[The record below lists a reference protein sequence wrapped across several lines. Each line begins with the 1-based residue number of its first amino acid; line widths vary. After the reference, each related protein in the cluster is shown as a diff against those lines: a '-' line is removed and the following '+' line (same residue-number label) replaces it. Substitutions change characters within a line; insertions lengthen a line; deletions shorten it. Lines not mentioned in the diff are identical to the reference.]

1 MKNNEV
7 IRLSDLRQVVDI
19 QRSANLEKRLIGR
32 AVLQELGDRS
42 VSHALIVSGIR
53 RSGKSTLLR
62 QFMQSLDEAWF
73 YINFDTTRLYD
84 FDASDFEVLDALIR
98 ETSAQKL
105 FFDEIQVV
113 DGWEVYVRQKLDEG
127 FSVWVT
133 GSNASLLSQELGT
146 KLTGRNL
153 RTELFPFNYD
163 EFLEFKQQEPGAESM
178 QAFLSLGGFPEF
190 LATQDDQIL
199 RDLFEDI
206 LMRDIAVRFGIRDVR
221 SLKRLAVYLLS
232 NVGRLVSASKLV
244 RHFDVKSSATIL
256 EYISYMELSYL
267 IELVPKF
274 SFSVKKQQI
283 HPRKVYAIDNG
294 LVDAVSLSF
303 SPDYGS
309 KLENAVYWALR
320 RKRQHAIYYF
330 NEGRAECDFVVTIN
344 DTVTEVIQ
352 VCYQLDLDNRQREE
366 QGLIEAMAYFNLDKG
381 LIITLDQSD
390 LIRVGPR
397 KIEVVPVWEWMT
409 VGGEVL

>member
-1 MKNNEV
+1 
-7 IRLSDLRQVVDI
+7 
-19 QRSANLEKRLIGR
+19 
-32 AVLQELGDRS
+32 
-42 VSHALIVSGIR
+42 
-53 RSGKSTLLR
+53 
-62 QFMQSLDEAWF
+62 
-73 YINFDTTRLYD
+73 
-84 FDASDFEVLDALIR
+84 
-98 ETSAQKL
+98 
-105 FFDEIQVV
+105 
-113 DGWEVYVRQKLDEG
+113 
-127 FSVWVT
+127 
-133 GSNASLLSQELGT
+133 
-146 KLTGRNL
+146 
-153 RTELFPFNYD
+153 
-163 EFLEFKQQEPGAESM
+163 M

-190 LATQDDQIL
+190 LATQDDHIL

-309 KLENAVYWALR
+309 KLGNAVYWALR

>member
-163 EFLEFKQQEPGAESM
+163 EFLEFKQQEPGA
-178 QAFLSLGGFPEF
+178 
-190 LATQDDQIL
+190 
-199 RDLFEDI
+199 
-206 LMRDIAVRFGIRDVR
+206 
-221 SLKRLAVYLLS
+221 
-232 NVGRLVSASKLV
+232 
-244 RHFDVKSSATIL
+244 
-256 EYISYMELSYL
+256 
-267 IELVPKF
+267 
-274 SFSVKKQQI
+274 
-283 HPRKVYAIDNG
+283 
-294 LVDAVSLSF
+294 
-303 SPDYGS
+303 
-309 KLENAVYWALR
+309 
-320 RKRQHAIYYF
+320 
-330 NEGRAECDFVVTIN
+330 
-344 DTVTEVIQ
+344 
-352 VCYQLDLDNRQREE
+352 
-366 QGLIEAMAYFNLDKG
+366 
-381 LIITLDQSD
+381 
-390 LIRVGPR
+390 
-397 KIEVVPVWEWMT
+397 
-409 VGGEVL
+409 